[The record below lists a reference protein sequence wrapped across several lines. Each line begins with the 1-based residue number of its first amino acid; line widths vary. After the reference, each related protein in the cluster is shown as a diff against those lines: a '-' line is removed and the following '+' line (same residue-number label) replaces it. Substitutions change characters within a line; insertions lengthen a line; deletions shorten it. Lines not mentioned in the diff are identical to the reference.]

1 MYEECKTTRNRVAY
15 AFATTLKNL
24 APCGKT
30 RKQFI
35 KISLVMPP
43 QGKDFVIFHFSP
55 FSNPFPFHTSSF
67 LCKILLNF
75 QVIIS
80 RSIDHIKTSEDF
92 FKSCLGEGIAGGPF
106 PLKKENPFS
115 RHVIL

>member
-15 AFATTLKNL
+15 AFAITLKNL

-80 RSIDHIKTSEDF
+80 RSIDHIKTPEDF
-92 FKSCLGEGIAGGPF
+92 FQKLPWRGDSGGSIPIEEGKTLF
-106 PLKKENPFS
+106 
-115 RHVIL
+115 